1 MLESKNTVLVIIDIQ
16 GNLARIMQDADALF
30 RNLAILIKGARLL
43 DVPII
48 WMEQLPEK
56 LGPTVI
62 EVSKNLDGLKPIEK
76 DVFSCVKND
85 EFNSQMNEIKPDT
98 ILLAGIETHIC
109 VYQTAMDLLDRNLN
123 VEVIADATSTR
134 LEHNKG
140 IGLEKIRCAG
150 GEITS
155 VETVLFE
162 IQGRATGDKF
172 KELLKLLK

>member
-1 MLESKNTVLVIIDIQ
+1 MLESKNTVLVIIDVQ
-16 GNLARIMQDADALF
+16 GNLARIMQDSDALF
-30 RNLAILIKGARLL
+30 RNLAMLIKGARLL

-85 EFNSQMNEIKPDT
+85 EFNAKMNEIKPDI

-109 VYQTAMDLLDRNLN
+109 VYQTAMDLLDRNFN

-134 LEHNKG
+134 LEHNKE

-150 GEITS
+150 GAITS

-172 KELLKLLK
+172 KELVKLVK